1 MFLYLLSYISCF
13 VLGISKQRYNKVIS
27 FTLLVFLAVF
37 LCFGYFCG
45 SDWRNYELWYYR
57 VDLERLFY
65 NYFAEP
71 GYYIYML
78 VFRFFD
84 IDFWHFTIFT
94 NAVVFC

>member
-1 MFLYLLSYISCF
+1 MFFIYCHIYLVF

-71 GYYIYML
+71 RYYIYMF
-78 VFRFFD
+78 VFPFF
-84 IDFWHFTIFT
+84 
-94 NAVVFC
+94 